1 MLAVEPR
8 SCLRRYPPTQIGPP
22 ISRRR
27 RVVFLAV
34 DHLRV
39 HAGADLVLAPLLWRP
54 RISLA

>member
-8 SCLRRYPPTQIGPP
+8 SCLRRYLPTQIGPS

-27 RVVFLAV
+27 RVAFLAI
-34 DHLRV
+34 DHLRA
-39 HAGADLVLAPLLWRP
+39 HAGADLVLAPSAWRP